1 MLSGSGTPAAGG
13 DITCNGTFTLQSS
26 TTKYNLSSYTHQT
39 IGASDIN
46 EEMEISTG
54 TYDADG
60 DFDATDGEI
69 DFTGNG
75 RLQLAGTVTSLATL
89 STDNGTVEYDGGTQS
104 VLADTYYNLEIDQ
117 SGNKTTAGTV
127 HTEGDI
133 TISGGTLDINGN
145 SLYCAGNFSNAGS
158 LISPSTAT
166 FYLDGNGANTNLGGF
181 SDTDINIRKSGS
193 SNITTTGNIDC
204 RGFALTSGSSN
215 SFIIDGETI
224 TASEYVS
231 VEGGTLQITSGS
243 FTATKN
249 TGSTNLYTGF
259 NLNGGTIDVDG
270 GTMSFGEQSDQNS

>member
-46 EEMEISTG
+46 EEMEISAG

-60 DFDATDGEI
+60 DFDATGGEI

-75 RLQLAGTVTSLATL
+75 RLQLAGTVTSLATI

-133 TISGGTLDINGN
+133 TIWG
-145 SLYCAGNFSNAGS
+145 YAR
-158 LISPSTAT
+158 
-166 FYLDGNGANTNLGGF
+166 Y
-181 SDTDINIRKSGS
+181 
-193 SNITTTGNIDC
+193 
-204 RGFALTSGSSN
+204 
-215 SFIIDGETI
+215 
-224 TASEYVS
+224 
-231 VEGGTLQITSGS
+231 Q
-243 FTATKN
+243 
-249 TGSTNLYTGF
+249 
-259 NLNGGTIDVDG
+259 
-270 GTMSFGEQSDQNS
+270 Q